1 MIKPLEYHF
10 DDGSHV
16 IFNKYT
22 IDTSGVIRN
31 KRTGAI
37 RCTYKTGEYNSV
49 GVYDIDG
56 RQRGIIVGRA
66 LLSTFQ
72 GPPPSAEHTADH
84 IDRNPNND
92 TIGNLRWL
100 CKKGQNANQVRP
112 ETQKS
117 AFVIVKG
124 GDEKT
129 AGEWADDQSKDANTI
144 RNYARNKQNGFS
156 YKEYPDL
163 PGETWKKISES
174 YTMFSHWEISDM
186 NRVKY
191 ITKHA
196 ENVLSGDRLG
206 IDNRYPTIKINGKQR
221 RCHILSFMTFFPEEY
236 AKKKIDE
243 VVMHDNDDK
252 LDFRPSNLSLGTSSE
267 NAVGA
272 RDNGKYDGKKTDRMK
287 CASYINDVFE
297 KEYDSQTEAVKY
309 LKYTGWEN
317 ASHVNIIKV
326 LNGTRK
332 IAYGR
337 TWKKI

>member
-1 MIKPLEYHF
+1 L

-22 IDTSGVIRN
+22 IDTNGVVRN
-31 KRTGAI
+31 KKTGAI
-37 RCTYKTGEYNSV
+37 RFTYKIGEYNSV

-117 AFVIVKG
+117 AFVIVKN

-163 PGETWKKISES
+163 LGETWKKISDS
-174 YTMFSHWEISDM
+174 YTKFSYWEISDM

-206 IDNRYPTIKINGKQR
+206 IDHGYPSIGIKGKQR
-221 RCHILSFMTFFPEEY
+221 KCHILSFMTFFPEEY
-236 AKKKIDE
+236 AKRK
-243 VVMHDNDDK
+243 MDNDDK
-252 LDFRPSNLSLGTSSE
+252 LDFRPYNLKSSE
-267 NAVGA
+267 NA
-272 RDNGKYDGKKTDRMK
+272 RDNGKYDGKKQH
-287 CASYINDVFE
+287 E
-297 KEYDSQTEAVKY
+297 
-309 LKYTGWEN
+309 
-317 ASHVNIIKV
+317 
-326 LNGTRK
+326 
-332 IAYGR
+332 
-337 TWKKI
+337 